1 MTTGTLAC
9 PFFRILGKNEEEFI
23 FLKFVFISTNYPS
36 KENKGAFFHR
46 FKPDEK
52 IELLNFRVYA
62 KKRLYAALRRLEF
75 TKRSIASK
83 I

>member
-1 MTTGTLAC
+1 MTTGTLDC
-9 PFFRILGKNEEEFI
+9 LFFKILGKKEEFI
-23 FLKFVFISTNYPS
+23 FLEFVFISTHYPS

-46 FKPDEK
+46 FKPNEK
-52 IELLNFRVYA
+52 IELLNFRA
-62 KKRLYAALRRLEF
+62 WTKKRLYAALRRLEF

>member
-1 MTTGTLAC
+1 MTGTLAC
-9 PFFRILGKNEEEFI
+9 PFFRILGKTRNNLYFYNL
-23 FLKFVFISTNYPS
+23 FFISTNYPS

-62 KKRLYAALRRLEF
+62 EKRF
-75 TKRSIASK
+75 
-83 I
+83 

>member
-9 PFFRILGKNEEEFI
+9 PFFRILEKKKKNLF
-23 FLKFVFISTNYPS
+23 FLEFVFLSTIYPS

-52 IELLNFRVYA
+52 IELLNFRA
-62 KKRLYAALRRLEF
+62 WSKKRLYAALRRLEF
-75 TKRSIASK
+75 CKMK
-83 I
+83 HYF